1 MGKKSAPSAPGTN
14 GNTNSSLSRYN
25 ASKVNECKRWC
36 FTFHGYTEDD
46 INLLQKILQKIC
58 SKYVFQEEICPTT
71 KHKHLQGAIWLNK
84 KARYTS
90 FGLPKQI
97 HWEKMRNEI
106 ASEAYC
112 QKDET
117 STGRRWIFPIPPPPI
132 NIISELRPFQKSL
145 ETIMTGEV
153 DEGKIMW
160 VYDEKGQIGKTDFL
174 RYMYVTHNIPFAY
187 GGKCSDIMNLVFNNK
202 QQFLKTDRGGMIF
215 NFGREMEMDKVSYK
229 SLEQIS
235 DGAIYNSKFEAG
247 CFVCNKPHVLVLA
260 NSLPL
265 MKKLTESRW
274 KIFTVN
280 EKLEL
285 INYVE
290 KENPLDVI

>member
-1 MGKKSAPSAPGTN
+1 MGKKSAPSAPGTI
-14 GNTNSSLSRYN
+14 GNTRSSLSRCN
-25 ASKVNECKRWC
+25 ASKVNECRRWC
-36 FTFHGYTEDD
+36 FTFFGYTEDD
-46 INLLQKILQKIC
+46 INLLQKIFQNLC

-84 KARYTS
+84 KARFSS

-97 HWEKMRNEI
+97 HWKKMNNEE
-106 ASEAYC
+106 ASWLYC
-112 QKDET
+112 QKEET

-145 ETIMTGEV
+145 ETIMTGKV

-174 RYMYVTHNIPFAY
+174 RYMYVTHKIPFAY

-215 NFGREMEMDKVSYK
+215 NFGREMEMNKVSYK

-247 CFVCNKPHVLVLA
+247 CFVCNKPHVLVLS

-290 KENPLDVI
+290 PINPLDS